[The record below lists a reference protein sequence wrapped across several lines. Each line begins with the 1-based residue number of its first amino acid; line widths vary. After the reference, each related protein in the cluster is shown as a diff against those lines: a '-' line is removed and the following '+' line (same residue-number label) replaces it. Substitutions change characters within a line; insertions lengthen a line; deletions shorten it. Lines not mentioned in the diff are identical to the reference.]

1 MTDSHQKNEFRSEG
15 DSTATLE
22 PIDRASDPGLLD
34 ELAKKLNAA
43 PIKSETVDFERMQ
56 QLETRLADREQL
68 VSILTDR
75 LEQAADELDRI
86 KRSGGVH
93 SGSTADSA
101 DTASLLAGHSE
112 VTEKLDRFVDAWEE
126 RYEGP
131 ALRRME
137 AGIDELR
144 ERLEQAVLHGNF
156 SGGDSS
162 VSGYSGLGDSS
173 SLVADHDEETLNS
186 TLNSNSELPED
197 HEDNLV
203 TRRPLDVPVRLVLFS
218 TDDMPEDL
226 DVPLPEP
233 IDEDEASELVL
244 RKAVTDRDT
253 YVRWLCQQMRNV
265 TGRLEG
271 WLKELQTESDDA
283 TLHKRVDEIEQ
294 LIHEQLR
301 IAEIDVSIERA
312 RLSRD
317 QAKLQDQ
324 TDQLNREREQLAK
337 ALNPSDSSDDTP
349 MLRRWKKFITNQ
361 DS

>member
-1 MTDSHQKNEFRSEG
+1 MSDSGETSEFSFEG

-22 PIDRASDPGLLD
+22 PVSRSSDPGLLD
-34 ELAKKLNAA
+34 KLAKQLNAA
-43 PIKSETVDFERMQ
+43 PIKAETVDFEKMQ
-56 QLETRLADREQL
+56 QLETRLADREHL

-86 KRSGGVH
+86 KRSGGVL
-93 SGSTADSA
+93 SGAGADGG
-101 DTASLLAGHSE
+101 DTASLLAGHIE
-112 VTEKLDRFVDAWEE
+112 VSEKLDSFVNAWEE

-137 AGIDELR
+137 AGIEELR
-144 ERLEQAVLHGNF
+144 ERLEQAAMHANF
-156 SGGDSS
+156 APSNSPASRLSLGCDDTSQTSG
-162 VSGYSGLGDSS
+162 
-173 SLVADHDEETLNS
+173 HDEATADDAHQGEQES
-186 TLNSNSELPED
+186 AAESVP
-197 HEDNLV
+197 V
-203 TRRPLDVPVRLVLFS
+203 RRPLDVPVRLVLYS
-218 TDDMPEDL
+218 SDEVPDDL

-233 IDEDEASELVL
+233 IDIDNAAAPEL
-244 RKAVTDRDT
+244 RKAVTDRDA
-253 YVRWLCQQMRNV
+253 YVRWLCQQMRHV

-271 WLKELQTESDDA
+271 WLTELQAESDDA
-283 TLHKRVDEIEQ
+283 SLHQRVDEIEQ

-317 QAKLQDQ
+317 QSQLKDQ
-324 TDQLNREREQLAK
+324 AEQLARERDQLAK
-337 ALNPSDSSDDTP
+337 AINPSDSADDTP

>member
-1 MTDSHQKNEFRSEG
+1 MSDSNQESDFSYEG

-22 PIDRASDPGLLD
+22 RVNRSSDPGLLD

-43 PIKSETVDFERMQ
+43 PVQSETVDFERMQ
-56 QLETRLADREQL
+56 QLETRLTDREQL
-68 VSILTDR
+68 VSILTGR

-93 SGSTADSA
+93 SGSGADSGDA
-101 DTASLLAGHSE
+101 ASLLAGHGE
-112 VTEKLDRFVDAWEE
+112 VAEKLDRFVDAWQE

-137 AGIDELR
+137 AGIEELR

-162 VSGYSGLGDSS
+162 ISRYAGLGDDSTR
-173 SLVADHDEETLNS
+173 LAEHDERTIDSL
-186 TLNSNSELPED
+186 SNSGSESVEGQ
-197 HEDNLV
+197 NV
-203 TRRPLDVPVRLVLFS
+203 VVVRRPLDVPVRLVLFS
-218 TDDMPEDL
+218 TDDMPDDL

-233 IDEDEASELVL
+233 IDEDEASEPEL
-244 RKAVTDRDT
+244 RKAVTDRNE
-253 YVRWLCQQMRNV
+253 YIRWLCQQMRHV

-271 WLKELQTESDDA
+271 WLSELQTESDDE

-317 QAKLQDQ
+317 QAKLQEQ
-324 TDQLNREREQLAK
+324 TDQLAREREQLAK
-337 ALNPSDSSDDTP
+337 ALNPSDSADDTP